1 MVAFVGRQP
10 ELALLRARLTDA
22 VAGRPQIVQI
32 QGPAGIGKT
41 ALLDQF
47 LTEIA
52 GVGDG
57 RPAVVIRAS
66 GEETEELFAY
76 GVVEQLA
83 RSIVH
88 PAAPEPLL
96 DPVTIGARLLE
107 FLDQFEGSPVVLALD
122 DAHWADRPSLQALI
136 FALRRLTADQV
147 LTIIAAREESVAD
160 LPDSLR
166 RLVTGQR
173 GTVLRLRGLDE
184 QDLRDLAAAM
194 GIERIGASAAR
205 RLRYGTQGNPLHA
218 RALLEEFPV
227 ASPWGSAQGNSAQGD
242 SAQGNSTQWSSAQWG
257 ADDQLLPSP
266 LSFRRLVQERYTTSA
281 PATRRLIDAAA
292 VLGAQCALPPA
303 VALSG
308 VTDPIVALDEAAR
321 LDLLRV
327 SEARAPWTL
336 SFPHPLV
343 RAAVYEALGPARRHA
358 LHTAAASL
366 TDDESAALRHRVA
379 AAAEPDE
386 ALAVDLTRF
395 ADREASRQS
404 WQSAAAHLVSAS
416 RLSPHPG
423 EAQRRVLQAVVW
435 MMLRGDAATAAT
447 YADVVASYAA
457 GPLRD
462 AVLGS
467 LAMAAEN
474 PATAEQLLTRAWD
487 SSASSVADDAATP
500 ADPETTATVA
510 LLTAIHRYGRLDAA
524 ATVLWCERALAA
536 IASASISSANSLRA
550 VIMTYLV
557 HGLGYAGRTA
567 ESIAAAKSA
576 SELPGD
582 DGQLW
587 LNPRSAR
594 GLLRLVDDE
603 LDAARADLESAAS
616 AAARLG
622 ILNTSAFSFAYLAR
636 AEWVAGLWDD
646 ALLHA
651 ERAVAI
657 NVESDFGFMQ
667 SAVIGIAVLV
677 PAARG
682 DWAAAQAYVQ
692 TMTEHDIG
700 YERSVVALG
709 LARARI
715 GEARGNPEEVIA
727 ALDPV
732 RRFADRDAV
741 DEPGFWAWQDLLA
754 DALVATGRIE
764 EADGF
769 LVGHEKLAAA
779 RGRRTQIARLARSR
793 GVLEAA
799 AGRTDNAEAAFA
811 VALAATDGLGVPFE
825 RARVEL
831 AAGRFLRRVGQ
842 RRRAADLLTAARQR
856 FTAVG
861 ATPYLERC
869 IAELASSGL
878 SPTKRN
884 GRDRAGLTSQELVVA
899 RLAAQGL
906 SNRGIADQLVVSI
919 KTIEYHLR
927 NAFGKL
933 GVTSRRQLPD
943 RLAELDD

>member
-10 ELALLRARLTDA
+10 ELAVLRARLSDA
-22 VAGRPQIVQI
+22 LAGRPQIVQI
-32 QGPAGIGKT
+32 QGPPGIGKT
-41 ALLDQF
+41 ALLDEF
-47 LTEIA
+47 LTEVA
-52 GVGDG
+52 ES
-57 RPAVVIRAS
+57 RPAPVVIRAS
-66 GEETEELFAY
+66 GEETEELLAY

-83 RSIVH
+83 RAIVR
-88 PAAPEPLL
+88 PTPELL
-96 DPVTIGARLLE
+96 DDPVTIGARLLE
-107 FLDQFEGSPVVLALD
+107 FLDQFEGSPVVLAGD
-122 DAHWADRPSLQALI
+122 DAHWADRLSLQALI
-136 FALRRLTADQV
+136 FALRRFAADQV
-147 LTIIAAREESVAD
+147 LTVIAVRDDSVPD
-160 LPDSLR
+160 MPDSLR
-166 RLVTGQR
+166 RLVSGQR
-173 GTVLRLRGLDE
+173 GTILRLRGLDE
-184 QDLRDLAAAM
+184 QDLRDLAVAM
-194 GIERIGASAAR
+194 GIDGIGASAAR

-218 RALLEEFPV
+218 RALLEEFPT
-227 ASPWGSAQGNSAQGD
+227 AAQWRSAP
-242 SAQGNSTQWSSAQWG
+242 WG

-266 LSFRRLVQERYTTSA
+266 LSFRRLVQDRYASSG
-281 PATRRLIDAAA
+281 PATSRLVDAAA
-292 VLGAQCALPPA
+292 VLGPHCPLPLA
-303 VALSG
+303 VTLAD

-321 LDLLRV
+321 LGLLQV
-327 SEARAPWTL
+327 SEAQSPWTL

-358 LHTAAASL
+358 LHSAAASL

-379 AAAEPDE
+379 AAVQPDE
-386 ALAVDLTRF
+386 VLAADLTRF
-395 ADREASRQS
+395 AGREASRQS

-416 RLSPHPG
+416 RLSPDPG

-435 MMLRGDAATAAT
+435 MMLRGDAASAAG
-447 YADVVASYAA
+447 YADVVASYAS

-462 AVLGS
+462 AVVGS

-474 PATAEQLLTRAWD
+474 PAKAEQLLTRAWQASAPASTQD
-487 SSASSVADDAATP
+487 SKPV
-500 ADPETTATVA
+500 DPEVTATVA
-510 LLTAIHRYGRLDAA
+510 LLTAIHWYGRLDAA
-524 ATVLWCERALAA
+524 ATVTWCERALAA
-536 IASASISSANSLRA
+536 IASSSNSSANSLRA
-550 VIMTYLV
+550 VINTYLV

-567 ESIAAAKSA
+567 ESITAAESA

-582 DGQLW
+582 DDQLW
-587 LNPRSAR
+587 LSPRSAR

-603 LDAARADLESAAS
+603 LDAARADLGSAAT
-616 AAARLG
+616 AASRIG
-622 ILNTSAFSFAYLAR
+622 ILNTAAFSFAYLAR
-636 AEWVAGLWDD
+636 VEWVAGLWDD

-677 PAARG
+677 PAGRG
-682 DWAAAQAYVQ
+682 DWATADAYLKS
-692 TMTEHDIG
+692 MTEGDIG
-700 YERSVVALG
+700 YERSIVALG

-715 GEARGNPEEVIA
+715 GEARGNPDEVVA
-727 ALDPV
+727 ALDPL
-732 RRFADRDAV
+732 RKFTERDAV

-754 DALVATGRIE
+754 DALVAMGRIE
-764 EADGF
+764 DADGF

-779 RGRRTQIARLARSR
+779 RGRHTQIARLARSR

-799 AGRTDNAEAAFA
+799 AGRTGNAEAAFA
-811 VALAATDGLGVPFE
+811 RALAATDGLAVPFE
-825 RARVEL
+825 RARIEL

-842 RRRAADLLTAARQR
+842 RRRAADLLTAAQER
-856 FTAVG
+856 FTALG
-861 ATPYLERC
+861 ASPYLERC
-869 IAELASSGL
+869 NAELAASGL
-878 SPTKRN
+878 TPTKRN

-906 SNRGIADQLVVSI
+906 SNRRIADQLVVSI